1 MIAGLSG
8 VNAAFRSMRSER
20 SMVELVVRLAGL
32 VQRFAADAV
41 ETEFGGPGQHQRT
54 DLGVNAAFRS
64 MRSERS
70 MVELVVRLAGLVQRF
85 AADAVETEFGG
96 PGQHQRTAAAVA
108 IDPLQRKRFQHR
120 LAAAGA
126 DRECRELVGA
136 FPRGILWGVSPR
148 HLFFRWIG
156 TGLGDRLEP

>member
-1 MIAGLSG
+1 MIAGLS
-8 VNAAFRSMRSER
+8 
-20 SMVELVVRLAGL
+20 
-32 VQRFAADAV
+32 
-41 ETEFGGPGQHQRT
+41 
-54 DLGVNAAFRS
+54 GVNAAFRS

-156 TGLGDRLEP
+156 TGLGDRLEPDRLDLLQLDLHLGDRDLLARIPRP